1 MNNDKFNFDG
11 VINLNLSHK
20 QDIDIKN
27 DSCNFHQNLKS
38 WRHITPDNVIQA
50 PVGLA
55 ICQSGRHNFILK
67 HAIYLKISQKVD
79 IDFKNKSG
87 NFHEKQTSWRH
98 LTAYDVTLAPAGPAP
113 AKSGAP

>member
-55 ICQSGRHNFILK
+55 ICQAGRYHFISE
-67 HAIYLKISQKVD
+67 HAW
-79 IDFKNKSG
+79 
-87 NFHEKQTSWRH
+87 NFHTR
-98 LTAYDVTLAPAGPAP
+98 
-113 AKSGAP
+113 